1 MAITRVVTH
10 AEVAALSDG
19 AVLQVEEG
27 AELTPLAAERAQAR
41 RITIQRGGPA
51 AGTAEA
57 QRAAIT
63 QATQQVLAKL
73 QDRLGGALSS
83 VSPDLESELKNR
95 IAQEV
100 LQSLGDPVGGD
111 PAGKEV
117 GLPPAAD
124 YCAAYLHDEKQHA
137 RRRAVLTATGK
148 NQKGVVAHLATLIA
162 EHGGDILDIS
172 QTLVGGYF
180 TMLLIVDI
188 SDLTTPFS
196 GLKQALAD
204 AAQSRGMQAILMHED
219 IVSSMHRV

>member
-10 AEVAALSDG
+10 AEVAALADG
-19 AVLQVEEG
+19 GILQLEEG

-41 RITIQRGGPA
+41 QITIRRGA
-51 AGTAEA
+51 ARTAADEA
-57 QRAAIT
+57 QRAAID
-63 QATQQVLAKL
+63 QATQQTLAKL
-73 QDRLGGALSS
+73 QDRLGGGLAAL
-83 VSPDLESELKNR
+83 PPELESELKNR

-100 LQSLGDPVGGD
+100 LQSVADSRS
-111 PAGKEV
+111 AEV

-148 NQKGVVAHLATLIA
+148 NQRGIVAHLTTLIA

-188 SDLTTPFS
+188 SELAGPFS
-196 GLKQALAD
+196 ALKEALSQ
-204 AAQSRGMQAILMHED
+204 AAQSRGVQAILMHED

>member
-10 AEVAALSDG
+10 AEVAALADG
-19 AVLQVEEG
+19 GILQLEEG

-41 RITIQRGGPA
+41 QITIRRGA
-51 AGTAEA
+51 ARTAADEA
-57 QRAAIT
+57 QRAAID
-63 QATQQVLAKL
+63 QATQQILAKL
-73 QDRLGGALSS
+73 QDRLGGGLATL
-83 VSPDLESELKNR
+83 PPELESELRNR

-100 LQSLGDPVGGD
+100 LQSVADSRS
-111 PAGKEV
+111 AEV

-148 NQKGVVAHLATLIA
+148 NQRGIVAHLTTLIA

-188 SDLTTPFS
+188 SALAGPFS
-196 GLKQALAD
+196 ALKEALSQ
-204 AAQSRGMQAILMHED
+204 AAQSRGVQAILMHED

>member
-10 AEVAALSDG
+10 AEVVALPDRG
-19 AVLQVEEG
+19 VLTLEHG
-27 AELTPLAAERAQAR
+27 AELTPLAAERVAAR
-41 RITIQRGGPA
+41 GIEVRRVAAVTGDLAGKGSVDSIDQTARLVLQRLS
-51 AGTAEA
+51 E
-57 QRAAIT
+57 
-63 QATQQVLAKL
+63 
-73 QDRLGGALSS
+73 RLGTGL
-83 VSPDLESELKNR
+83 SELPADLAGELSAR

-100 LQSLGDPVGGD
+100 LQAAQDA
-111 PAGKEV
+111 PAQEV

-124 YCAAYLHDEKQHA
+124 YCAAYLNAEKQHA

-148 NQKGVVAHLATLIA
+148 NQKGIVAHLTTLIA

-188 SDLTTPFS
+188 GDLTTTFDA
-196 GLKQALAD
+196 LKQALQT
-204 AAQSRGMQAILMHED
+204 AASARGVQAILMHED

>member
-10 AEVAALSDG
+10 AEVVALPDRG
-19 AVLQVEEG
+19 VLTLEPG
-27 AELTPLAAERAQAR
+27 AELTPLAAERVAAR
-41 RITIQRGGPA
+41 GIEVRRVAAVTGDLAGKGSVESIDQTTRLVLQRLS
-51 AGTAEA
+51 E
-57 QRAAIT
+57 
-63 QATQQVLAKL
+63 
-73 QDRLGGALSS
+73 RLGTGL
-83 VSPDLESELKNR
+83 SELPADLAGELSAR

-100 LQSLGDPVGGD
+100 LQAAQDA
-111 PAGKEV
+111 PAQEV

-124 YCAAYLHDEKQHA
+124 YCAAYLNAEKQHA

-148 NQKGVVAHLATLIA
+148 NQKGIVAHLTTLIA

-188 SDLTTPFS
+188 GDLTTTFDA
-196 GLKQALAD
+196 LKQALQT
-204 AAQSRGMQAILMHED
+204 AASARGVQAILMHED

>member
-10 AEVAALSDG
+10 AEVVALPDRG
-19 AVLQVEEG
+19 VLTLEPG
-27 AELTPLAAERAQAR
+27 AELTPLAAERVAAR
-41 RITIQRGGPA
+41 GIEVRRVAAVTGDLAGKGSLDSIDQTTRLVLQRLS
-51 AGTAEA
+51 E
-57 QRAAIT
+57 
-63 QATQQVLAKL
+63 
-73 QDRLGGALSS
+73 RLGTGL
-83 VSPDLESELKNR
+83 SELPADLAGELSAR

-100 LQSLGDPVGGD
+100 LQAAQDA
-111 PAGKEV
+111 PAQEV

-124 YCAAYLHDEKQHA
+124 YCAAYLNAEKQHA

-148 NQKGVVAHLATLIA
+148 NQKGIVAHLTTLIA

-188 SDLTTPFS
+188 GDLTTTFDA
-196 GLKQALAD
+196 LKQALHT
-204 AAQSRGMQAILMHED
+204 AASARGVQAILMHED

>member
-10 AEVAALSDG
+10 AEVAALADG
-19 AVLQVEEG
+19 GILQLEEG

-41 RITIQRGGPA
+41 QITIRRGA
-51 AGTAEA
+51 ARTANDEA
-57 QRAAIT
+57 QRAAID
-63 QATQQVLAKL
+63 QATQQILAKL
-73 QDRLGGALSS
+73 QDRLGGGLAAL
-83 VSPDLESELKNR
+83 PPELESELKNR

-100 LQSLGDPVGGD
+100 LQSVADSRS
-111 PAGKEV
+111 AEV

-148 NQKGVVAHLATLIA
+148 NQRGIVAHLTTLIA

-188 SDLTTPFS
+188 SELAGPFS
-196 GLKQALAD
+196 ALKEALSQ
-204 AAQSRGMQAILMHED
+204 AAQSRGVQAILMHED

>member
-10 AEVAALSDG
+10 AEVVALPDRG
-19 AVLQVEEG
+19 VLTLEPG
-27 AELTPLAAERAQAR
+27 AELTPLAAERVAAR
-41 RITIQRGGPA
+41 GIEVRRVAAVTGDLAGKGSVDSIDQTTRLVLQRLS
-51 AGTAEA
+51 E
-57 QRAAIT
+57 
-63 QATQQVLAKL
+63 
-73 QDRLGGALSS
+73 RLGTGL
-83 VSPDLESELKNR
+83 SELPADLAGELSAR

-100 LQSLGDPVGGD
+100 LQAAQDA
-111 PAGKEV
+111 PAQEV

-124 YCAAYLHDEKQHA
+124 YCAAYLNAEKQHA

-148 NQKGVVAHLATLIA
+148 NQKGIVAHLTTLIA

-188 SDLTTPFS
+188 GDLTTTFDA
-196 GLKQALAD
+196 LKQALQT
-204 AAQSRGMQAILMHED
+204 AASARGVQAILMHED

>member
-10 AEVAALSDG
+10 AEVAALPDG
-19 AVLQVEEG
+19 GVLHLEEG
-27 AELTPLAAERAQAR
+27 AELTPLAAERAGAR
-41 RITIQRGGPA
+41 RISIHRGSPA
-51 AGTAEA
+51 PFAAEA
-57 QRAAIT
+57 QHAAIT

-73 QDRLGGALSS
+73 QDRLGGALGA
-83 VSPDLESELKNR
+83 VSPELENELKNR

-100 LQSLGDPVGGD
+100 LQSLGEGP
-111 PAGKEV
+111 GKEV

-188 SDLTTPFS
+188 SDLATPFS
-196 GLKQALAD
+196 ALKQALAE
-204 AAQSRGMQAILMHED
+204 AAQARGMQAILMHED